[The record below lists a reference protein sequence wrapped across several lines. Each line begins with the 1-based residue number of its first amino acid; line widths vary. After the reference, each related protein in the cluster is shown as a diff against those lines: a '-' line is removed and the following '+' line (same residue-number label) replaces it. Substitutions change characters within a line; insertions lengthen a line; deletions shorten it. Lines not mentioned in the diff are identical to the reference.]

1 MVDEPIVHWF
11 KETLK
16 LFSTLITEN
25 CKKIAP
31 AYLRAINNNQF
42 NKNSF

>member
-1 MVDEPIVHWF
+1 MVDESIVHWF

-25 CKKIAP
+25 YKKNCP
-31 AYLRAINNNQF
+31 GLSKG
-42 NKNSF
+42 NK